1 MNEIKLKNRVLYRYL
16 PEISQKGIFLLA
28 GARETGK
35 TTLVKTQYPTLKYVN
50 LQTPEDR
57 EGIHKMG
64 STSWAKEIGNAVI
77 DEAQRDLSVFEKI
90 KYAYEQNPMIFQL
103 VLGSSQ
109 IWLLKKIKDFFPE
122 TFSLYE
128 MWPLFMIEILNSET
142 NFSLT
147 QGTNPLLEELFS
159 SRDFNDI
166 FKNSPSVL
174 TPEQDQRIQN
184 LEQYLLRWGG
194 MPALLTLSDEDRR
207 KWLKDYEYTYLER
220 DLVNL
225 VRLED
230 HEIFHKFKRLA
241 SLQSGHL
248 LNYSELARD
257 ATISVDTARRYTD
270 YLKLSYQV
278 MFLLPYTKKITSSVV
293 KTPKVYW
300 FDVGLLRHLSGY
312 RGEYGGFIY
321 HTMVIGEILKWMR
334 TTQKR
339 EEVFF
344 YRTRSGLEI
353 DLILETRPGTI
364 AMVTK
369 SRDDIVLSDA
379 KPLKDFAKHLGKK
392 WRGGLII
399 YQGPAI
405 KKIAEPNIWAV
416 PSRRLFT

>member
-1 MNEIKLKNRVLYRYL
+1 MMMNEIELKNRILHRYL
-16 PEISQKGIFLLA
+16 PEISQKGFFLLA

-35 TTLVKTQYPTLKYVN
+35 TTLAKARYPELRYVN
-50 LQTPEDR
+50 LHIPQDR
-57 EGIHKMG
+57 EMIHKIG
-64 STSWAKEIGNAVI
+64 SASWVKEMGNAVI

-90 KYAYEQNPMIFQL
+90 KCDTTFQL

-109 IWLLKKIKDFFPE
+109 IWLLKKIKESFTE
-122 TFSLYE
+122 TFSIFE
-128 MWPLFMIEILNSET
+128 MWPLFMMELLNSGA
-142 NFSLT
+142 S
-147 QGTNPLLEELFS
+147 QSLLEQLFS
-159 SRDFNDI
+159 PRDFNEI
-166 FKNSPSVL
+166 FKSASRQL
-174 TPEQDQRIQN
+174 TPEEDQRIQDG
-184 LEQYLLRWGG
+184 EQYLLRWGG
-194 MPALLTLSDEDRR
+194 MPALLTLSDDDRR
-207 KWLKDYEYTYLER
+207 KWLKDYEYTYLDR

-230 HEIFHKFKRLA
+230 YDVFHKFKRLA
-241 SLQSGHL
+241 SLQSGQL

-257 ATISVDTARRYTD
+257 AAISVDTARRYTE

-293 KTPKVYW
+293 KTPKLYW
-300 FDVGLLRHLSGY
+300 FDAGLLRHLSGY

-353 DLILETRPGTI
+353 DLILETQKGTI

-369 SRDDIVLSDA
+369 SRDDVVLSDA
-379 KPLKDFAKHLGKK
+379 KPLKDFARHLGKN

-399 YQGPAI
+399 YQGSAI

-416 PSRRLFT
+416 PSRRLLT